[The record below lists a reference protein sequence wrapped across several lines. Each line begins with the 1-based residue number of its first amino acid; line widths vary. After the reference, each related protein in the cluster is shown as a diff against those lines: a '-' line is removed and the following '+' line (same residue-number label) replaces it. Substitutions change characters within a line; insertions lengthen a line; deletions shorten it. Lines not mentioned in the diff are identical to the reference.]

1 MDDILKKHIED
12 AISSVMHPA
21 IDLSL
26 TTLGI
31 VQDVKISDKKVEVT
45 FAFPFPNIPIGEQ
58 LINSVKIPVT
68 NQGVEFDYQVVLM
81 TEQERQKFLQ
91 LEALAWKQ
99 SM

>member
-1 MDDILKKHIED
+1 MDNIFKEQIKA
-12 AISSVMHPA
+12 AIANAKHPA

-31 VQDVKISDKKVEVT
+31 VKDVKVTDEKAEVT

-68 NQGVEFDYQVVLM
+68 NLGVAFDYQVVLM
-81 TEQERQKFLQ
+81 TEDERQKFLQ
-91 LEALAWKQ
+91 LEASAWKG
-99 SM
+99 M